1 MEMMLDLEVMIWVV
15 DIEVDKLRNLVAKF
29 PTNTS
34 GTTWWLNLELIQVAP
49 LGGQI

>member
-1 MEMMLDLEVMIWVV
+1 MMWVV

-34 GTTWWLNLELIQVAP
+34 GTTWWLNLELKQVTP
-49 LGGQI
+49 PGGQI